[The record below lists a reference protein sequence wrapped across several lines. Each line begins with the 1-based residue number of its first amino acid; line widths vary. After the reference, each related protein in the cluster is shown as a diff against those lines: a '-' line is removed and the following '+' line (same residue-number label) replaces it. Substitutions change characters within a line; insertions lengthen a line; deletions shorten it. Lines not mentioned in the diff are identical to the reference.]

1 MYFGF
6 LFYIVFLFLDTN
18 FILSFRLFTMVPL
31 LVLNVLVNKEV
42 LYKQHFVVHDWIGA
56 QNIPMT

>member
-42 LYKQHFVVHDWIGA
+42 LYKQHFVVHD
-56 QNIPMT
+56 